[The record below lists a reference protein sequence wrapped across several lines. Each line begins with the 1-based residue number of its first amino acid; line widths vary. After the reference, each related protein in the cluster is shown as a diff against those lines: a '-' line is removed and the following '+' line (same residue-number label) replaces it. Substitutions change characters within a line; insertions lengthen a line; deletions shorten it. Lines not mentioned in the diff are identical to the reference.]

1 MLTVCNKG
9 GWTKA
14 NGGCWTSRL
23 VLAVQVVKVT
33 DGQFG
38 FLKLDFDQVEV
49 ALIAVSTSREDNSAT
64 TRQLLV
70 ESIVQDR
77 ALNENGRRWEPKASP
92 PALILG
98 SHRI

>member
-1 MLTVCNKG
+1 MGVVG
-9 GWTKA
+9 RPGWF
-14 NGGCWTSRL
+14 WL
-23 VLAVQVVKVT
+23 LQVVKVT

-64 TRQLLV
+64 TRQLLG
-70 ESIVQDR
+70 ESVVRDR

-92 PALILG
+92 PALTLA

>member
-33 DGQFG
+33 DVQFG

-49 ALIAVSTSREDNSAT
+49 ALIAFQPQQQGNC
-64 TRQLLV
+64 LV
-70 ESIVQDR
+70 KTLCEIG
-77 ALNENGRRWEPKASP
+77 L
-92 PALILG
+92 
-98 SHRI
+98 

>member
-49 ALIAVSTSREDNSAT
+49 ALIAFQPQERT
-64 TRQLLV
+64 TVQQQGNCLV
-70 ESIVQDR
+70 K
-77 ALNENGRRWEPKASP
+77 ALCEIG
-92 PALILG
+92 L
-98 SHRI
+98 

>member
-23 VLAVQVVKVT
+23 VLAAVQVVKVT

-64 TRQLLV
+64 TRQLLG
-70 ESIVQDR
+70 ESIV
-77 ALNENGRRWEPKASP
+77 
-92 PALILG
+92 
-98 SHRI
+98 